1 MVESL
6 SSDGL
11 TLDRS
16 STEVVALEVGQNIM
30 LTGNSV
36 DVINAHRSSSSPE
49 IVIWTTTASGLQ
61 PGSSSSWVNSN
72 GTTTSSPTTPSTPL
86 NTPLSATGVTPSPF
100 TPSSSRGA
108 QAKVPSFS
116 TPPPVAPSAAKS
128 SSGHPSWSP
137 PWRAESKFSGSKMR
151 VNQVHVYQSVVSSC
165 KIEHLFLNHKVT
177 LALGIFATSLPQYY
191 ANQFFSAYPP
201 TSFHT
206 RFCKQKHPGLLTFKI
221 LGVLEFL
228 RLLSTLKGTNFF
240 FLH

>member
-16 STEVVALEVGQNIM
+16 STEVLALEVGQNIM

-61 PGSSSSWVNSN
+61 AGSSSSWANSN
-72 GTTTSSPTTPSTPL
+72 GTATSSPTTPSTPL

-100 TPSSSRGA
+100 TPNSSRGA
-108 QAKVPSFS
+108 QAKVPSFN
-116 TPPPVAPSAAKS
+116 TPPPVASSAAKS
-128 SSGHPSWSP
+128 SSGHPSWSS

-151 VNQVHVYQSVVSSC
+151 VNQVHVYHSVVSPH
-165 KIEHLFLNHKVT
+165 I
-177 LALGIFATSLPQYY
+177 
-191 ANQFFSAYPP
+191 
-201 TSFHT
+201 
-206 RFCKQKHPGLLTFKI
+206 
-221 LGVLEFL
+221 
-228 RLLSTLKGTNFF
+228 
-240 FLH
+240 

>member
-1 MVESL
+1 MVESF

-36 DVINAHRSSSSPE
+36 DVINAHRSSGPPE
-49 IVIWTTTASGLQ
+49 IVIWTTTASGAQ

-72 GTTTSSPTTPSTPL
+72 GTATSSPTTPSTPL

-116 TPPPVAPSAAKS
+116 TPPPITSSTAKS
-128 SSGHPSWSP
+128 SSGHPSWST

-151 VNQVHVYQSVVSSC
+151 VNQVYMC
-165 KIEHLFLNHKVT
+165 
-177 LALGIFATSLPQYY
+177 
-191 ANQFFSAYPP
+191 
-201 TSFHT
+201 
-206 RFCKQKHPGLLTFKI
+206 
-221 LGVLEFL
+221 
-228 RLLSTLKGTNFF
+228 
-240 FLH
+240 

>member
-11 TLDRS
+11 NLDRS

-36 DVINAHRSSSSPE
+36 DVINPHRSSSSPE
-49 IVIWTTTASGLQ
+49 IVIWTTTASGVQ

-86 NTPLSATGVTPSPF
+86 NTPLSASGVTPPPF
-100 TPSSSRGA
+100 NPSSSRGA
-108 QAKVPSFS
+108 QAKVPSFN
-116 TPPPVAPSAAKS
+116 TPPPIASLATKS

-151 VNQVHVYQSVVSSC
+151 VNQVYQSVVSPQVWTPASEF
-165 KIEHLFLNHKVT
+165 KK
-177 LALGIFATSLPQYY
+177 LALTLGGFSTSLPW
-191 ANQFFSAYPP
+191 
-201 TSFHT
+201 
-206 RFCKQKHPGLLTFKI
+206 
-221 LGVLEFL
+221 
-228 RLLSTLKGTNFF
+228 
-240 FLH
+240 